1 MNRRTLFETR
11 RQLFLKNWIRRKKL
25 FSLHYTRNSYLHYF
39 CLVLNK
45 DISVTSKNTI
55 KECNQVVINN
65 TFRARNRPN
74 KMKQETL
81 RVAAIALISSTLA
94 LLWKFQCFRRPI
106 YNPIEHLWLSFY
118 SKNSKPLSIFTKKL
132 HRRYSLGF

>member
-25 FSLHYTRNSYLHYF
+25 FSLHSTGNSYLHYF

-55 KECNQVVINN
+55 KECN
-65 TFRARNRPN
+65 
-74 KMKQETL
+74 
-81 RVAAIALISSTLA
+81 
-94 LLWKFQCFRRPI
+94 
-106 YNPIEHLWLSFY
+106 
-118 SKNSKPLSIFTKKL
+118 KL
-132 HRRYSLGF
+132 